1 MQIWNNQQ
9 ISMKFKILFQF
20 EYTGTNEEK
29 FDFFHLVQFQ
39 HFYFVLLLQMG
50 VVECPSY
57 FVQFGHLL
65 HFLHPDRVI
74 LSHDNNCALYFL
86 MQDMHQFG
94 QRLVLQVSHTFKL
107 ITILQPA
114 TDILDLISN
123 LNKLLSIRAM
133 IIIALHIFLIEQML
147 EIFVQAHFDE

>member
-1 MQIWNNQQ
+1 
-9 ISMKFKILFQF
+9 
-20 EYTGTNEEK
+20 
-29 FDFFHLVQFQ
+29 
-39 HFYFVLLLQMG
+39 
-50 VVECPSY
+50 
-57 FVQFGHLL
+57 
-65 HFLHPDRVI
+65 
-74 LSHDNNCALYFL
+74 

-147 EIFVQAHFDE
+147 EIFV